1 MATDTTPSIDSIS
14 SQLPPRHAL
23 ESDSEEESNSQ
34 RHDNVQYKES
44 DVSFIGSGFEP
55 RPTLIVATGHP
66 GVVWAKGADLGDE
79 VDTVVMGS
87 PAVGMVCKANWTNAN
102 IIESEVYTT
111 LPVSAKHAY
120 AQAIIDKL
128 KPER

>member
-1 MATDTTPSIDSIS
+1 MATDATPSIDSIR

-34 RHDNVQYKES
+34 RHDVQYKES
-44 DVSFIGSGFEP
+44 DVSFIGSGIEP
-55 RPTLIVATGHP
+55 KPTLIVVNGHP
-66 GVVWAKGADLGDE
+66 GAVWAKSADLGDE
-79 VDTVVMGS
+79 IGTVVMGS
-87 PAVGMVCKANWTNAN
+87 PAVGMVCKANWTSAN
-102 IIESEVYTT
+102 IIVSEIYAT

-120 AQAIIDKL
+120 VQAIIDKF